1 MMTAL
6 LLFISN
12 IFMTLAWY
20 GHLKFK
26 DKPLWLVI
34 VASWALAFFEYLF
47 QVPANRIGSAHFTL
61 AQLKVMQECITIVV
75 FTIIVWLVFRQ
86 IPRWNNVISFL
97 LIVAAVWFYIQY
109 TLIVSKEEEYLAERF
124 GADYEHYRQ
133 SVPRF
138 IPRPTPYVAPN
149 PPPKQVRTSEGYAS
163 ERRTLQAIGL
173 VTFVIVGMYL
183 VQHS

>member
-1 MMTAL
+1 MITAL

-47 QVPANRIGSAHFTL
+47 QVQANRIGSARFTL

-75 FTIIVWLVFRQ
+75 FTIIVWLMFRQ
-86 IPRWNNVISFL
+86 MPRWNNIVSFL
-97 LIVAAVWFYIQY
+97 LIVAAVYF
-109 TLIVSKEEEYLAERF
+109 
-124 GADYEHYRQ
+124 
-133 SVPRF
+133 
-138 IPRPTPYVAPN
+138 
-149 PPPKQVRTSEGYAS
+149 
-163 ERRTLQAIGL
+163 
-173 VTFVIVGMYL
+173 TFNFEK
-183 VQHS
+183 